1 MDIDHLS
8 DKIQFDID
16 DSSKKPKAKRSRK
29 SVYSIEPN
37 ANSCSSTLS
46 TLNENTNKN
55 VGLVF

>member
-29 SVYSIEPN
+29 SVFSIEPN
-37 ANSCSSTLS
+37 TNSCSSTLS

-55 VGLVF
+55 VS